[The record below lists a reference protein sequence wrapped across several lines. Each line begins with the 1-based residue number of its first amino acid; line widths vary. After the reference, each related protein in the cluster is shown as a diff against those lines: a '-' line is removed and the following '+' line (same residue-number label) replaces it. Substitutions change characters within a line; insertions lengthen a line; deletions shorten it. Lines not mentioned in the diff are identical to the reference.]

1 MKQFFSENL
10 YYIVRCL
17 INQIVM
23 ALFGVMVAF
32 ATLNN
37 DPILLVGG
45 ILAAGLYLVLFY
57 FMFWEVGGK
66 DRIAEDAGRRTPTP
80 QRAVLVSLIANVP
93 NLIIAALLVISGFN
107 GQANESWGN
116 TYAVCT
122 VLARGLQGM
131 YLGIISFT
139 EHRMALALGVENYVL
154 PTFIFFLTTIP
165 AVVSCWLGY
174 FLGHRNFRIAGI
186 FGIKPNTR
194 DQTK

>member
-1 MKQFFSENL
+1 MKQFFSENS

-37 DPILLVGG
+37 EVILLIGG

-80 QRAVLVSLIANVP
+80 LRAVLVSLIANVP
-93 NLIIAALLVISGFN
+93 NLIIAALLVVSGTN

-139 EHRMALALGVENYVL
+139 EHKLDLVL
-154 PTFIFFLTTIP
+154 PAYTFLLTTIP
-165 AVVSCWLGY
+165 AVFSCWLGY
-174 FLGHRNFRIAGI
+174 FLGHRNFRIAGL
-186 FGIKPNTR
+186 FGIKPNTK